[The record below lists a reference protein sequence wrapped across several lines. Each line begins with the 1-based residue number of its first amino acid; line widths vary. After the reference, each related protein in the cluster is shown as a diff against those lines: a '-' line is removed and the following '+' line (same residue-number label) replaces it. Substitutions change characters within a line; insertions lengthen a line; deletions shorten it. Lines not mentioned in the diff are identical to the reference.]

1 LPDDGIAIA
10 YGLGSL
16 LCPVPE
22 ATGPIILNYN
32 PWGHNKVLGGVLRVF
47 ITKVFARFVRKERL
61 DDRQLCE
68 AIARAERGL
77 VDADLGGNLIK
88 QRVARPGR
96 GRSGGYRTVVA
107 YRASQR
113 SVFLYGFAKSERDN
127 IDVRELDDLKL
138 IFNTSHGKT
147 AQKPA

>member
-1 LPDDGIAIA
+1 
-10 YGLGSL
+10 
-16 LCPVPE
+16 
-22 ATGPIILNYN
+22 
-32 PWGHNKVLGGVLRVF
+32 LRVF
-47 ITKVFARFVRKERL
+47 TTKVFARFARKERL

-88 QRVARPGR
+88 QRVARSGR

-107 YRASQR
+107 FRASQR

-127 IDVRELDDLKL
+127 IDDRELADLKKL
-138 IFNTSHGKT
+138 ARHYLGYSDAEIAMALQQTELREVTCDDQEEG
-147 AQKPA
+147 